1 MFSSV
6 KDGFWYLSP
15 FAFCKNQYARHD
27 GGFPLP
33 FDNLPQT
40 NHEELCKPM
49 LDESEDKGLLVLP
62 PDGWSA
68 TFGCFVCG
76 LVEVYGAD
84 DVDDSIVLKESEGV
98 YHSDG
103 VCMCVEVQCAD
114 RYCRTPDKWYV
125 DISGAT
131 ESDLRQRL
139 QQGHFFGKLRCGHDI
154 RTTLDKSSFR
164 IYRVMN
170 RLWPKL

>member
-1 MFSSV
+1 M
-6 KDGFWYLSP
+6 GFWSGRYWYLAP
-15 FAFCKNQYARHD
+15 FAVCKNQYVRHE

-40 NHEELCKPM
+40 DIDDIQSETEEKYQ
-49 LDESEDKGLLVLP
+49 LVLP
-62 PDGWSA
+62 PDGWKA

-76 LVEVYGAD
+76 LVDTYTAD
-84 DVDDSIVLKESEGV
+84 DVESKIVLRETEGV
-98 YHSDG
+98 FHSDG

-139 QQGHFFGKLRCGHDI
+139 QQGHFFGMLPCGHNI

>member
-1 MFSSV
+1 MGNLS
-6 KDGFWYLSP
+6 KGTFWYLAP
-15 FAFCKNQYARHD
+15 FVFCKNEYFRHD

-40 NHEELCKPM
+40 DNERMYTEEAYQQ
-49 LDESEDKGLLVLP
+49 VWP
-62 PDGWSA
+62 PDGWKA

-76 LVEVYGAD
+76 LVEVYEAD
-84 DVDDSIVLKESEGV
+84 DVEDSIVLKASEAV

-114 RYCRTPDKWYV
+114 RYCKTPDKWYV

-131 ESDLRQRL
+131 ENDLRQRL
-139 QQGHFFGKLRCGHDI
+139 QQGHFFGKLPCGHEI
-154 RTTLDKSSFR
+154 RTTLDKSSFQ